1 MSWHIY
7 WEKNPV
13 GKNKFSLFQRL
24 KLLATRDLSKT
35 DGQKNISAKPSSQSG
50 LQLESPLES
59 RRFSIRLGDFF
70 TPGGRIKKLKYI
82 ILYKNKLTSGSKMA
96 NIQNS
101 AARPTYNTFDR
112 QRAIK
117 LRQRAVDLDENH
129 SDAYYHE
136 QAVELLKQALVL
148 EKYADDADARNF
160 GVTKK
165 NALAVNKTPE
175 PHMSNCYDDIE
186 FENDENQSP
195 EELLRDAME
204 TVL

>member
-1 MSWHIY
+1 MMTTVQ
-7 WEKNPV
+7 NP
-13 GKNKFSLFQRL
+13 
-24 KLLATRDLSKT
+24 
-35 DGQKNISAKPSSQSG
+35 
-50 LQLESPLES
+50 
-59 RRFSIRLGDFF
+59 
-70 TPGGRIKKLKYI
+70 
-82 ILYKNKLTSGSKMA
+82 
-96 NIQNS
+96 

-117 LRQRAVDLDENH
+117 LRQRAVDLDENY
-129 SDAYYHE
+129 SDDAYYHE

-148 EKYADDADARNF
+148 EQYADDADARNF

-175 PHMSNCYDDIE
+175 PHMSNCYDDIQ

-204 TVL
+204 TVLKFGKYKGKTMRELVQKREGRSYLKWLSNTDDENDRWSYTKEKCRIVLEFAEKAMKK